1 MAVFV
6 RLLGAPSV
14 RIEDVLYEPAPSR
27 GSALAFHLAYRG
39 SWLDRGEACALLWPE
54 SDEASARASLRQVL
68 HGLRAQPWV
77 VGLETERSR
86 LRWQVPSDVRADA
99 RAGAPADGDLPWA
112 DEAGRPLVL
121 LDGFRL
127 PDAPGFEAW
136 LDTERTAVDERR
148 RARLL
153 QRAQDELDGARP
165 VTALDLLDT
174 ALRID
179 PLDEPVVRLALQ
191 ACRSN
196 GRAQE
201 AWARYQAFRGRL
213 AAELGLEPAPETR
226 TLVAGLGP
234 AEDGPADAATL
245 RAPSVAGPV
254 ATDAAHAATVRS
266 DGSGLAEVSD
276 ASRRRPFVG
285 REPELARLASWLH
298 DPPCVVVVTGPG
310 GMGKTRLASEAAL
323 RARGVFELDP
333 VHVRLAEVRT
343 AEAAAAAIAN
353 RFGME
358 DLGGVDPK
366 ARAIEALRDRHV
378 VLVLDNAE
386 QIAGIDALLRDASDA
401 CPSVAWLVTSRR
413 RLDVPGRRTL
423 TLGGLPH
430 GAEDGGDVAD
440 SPAGRLFVARVR
452 EAGGDVDADLDAEAI
467 ATICRISDG
476 MPLALELAA
485 GWARVLSVAGVAER
499 WADDVALE
507 AVPGGDHEA
516 RHATVHG
523 VLDASWSLLGPADRT
538 ALVRLTVFRGGCDV
552 EAAELVAGVGLTRLA
567 ALRDASMIEVTSAG
581 RVRMHP
587 LVDRYVRHRASDR
600 DATLD
605 AVRARH
611 ARHYLGLLRTEEE
624 RGQRGSPRE
633 AVGTLQREHGNLEA
647 AWAWTVEH
655 GPWEALMA
663 GGAFLAFSYAL
674 AGRED
679 DWLRLLDAALQR
691 LPEDHLS
698 WAVLEAHAGSVD
710 AFIDR
715 YRRAYERC
723 RRAAERAR
731 RHDDPWAVGWALYH
745 HGLTALDAGQVEEG
759 RTATLDAARLWT
771 RAGQPDLASMA
782 FQALHTRSLEL
793 AERDRFYRAGQ
804 AVRSRL
810 SNRAAAAEADL
821 PHGIDLSESHGRYG
835 EALAVLGD
843 VIATQRELS
852 WNVLDLAQALTA
864 AAKARILAGDL
875 GAAAGDAEEALEI
888 AGWLGRRHYFDVRS
902 AVARMA
908 EARLL
913 RGEAEEARQ
922 ALTRRR
928 WATEMPSTEMHLV
941 RGGVELALGDAST
954 ARSAAEAARSNLT
967 SLAITR
973 ARLAEWTE
981 LLRLELRIALAESD
995 ERAARHAAAEALRT
1009 ASRYRFLPATLHALA
1024 LTAPLLPE
1032 SLAQQAHARVR
1043 ASAAA
1048 PFEARRLGGRSSRA
1062 IGPGRDAASDGTEID
1077 ALVGSV
1083 VDALAPT

>member
-68 HGLRAQPWV
+68 HGLRAQPWA
-77 VGLETERSR
+77 VGLEIERSR
-86 LRWQVPSDVRADA
+86 LRWQVPTDVRAGL
-99 RAGAPADGDLPWA
+99 RAEMDADGDLPWP
-112 DEAGRPLVL
+112 DEAGRAPVL

-127 PDAPGFEAW
+127 SNAPGFEAW
-136 LDTERTAVDERR
+136 LDSERTAVDEWR

-165 VTALDLLDT
+165 AAALGLLDG

-179 PLDEPVVRLALQ
+179 PLDERVVRLALQ
-191 ACRSN
+191 ACLRN

-201 AWARYQAFRGRL
+201 AWTRYQAFRGRL
-213 AAELGLEPAPETR
+213 ADELGLEPAPETR
-226 TLVAGLGP
+226 ALVADVGS
-234 AEDGPADAATL
+234 AN
-245 RAPSVAGPV
+245 
-254 ATDAAHAATVRS
+254 DAAHAATVRS
-266 DGSGLAEVSD
+266 AGTGRAQVSD

-310 GMGKTRLASEAAL
+310 GVGKTRLASEAAL

-538 ALVRLTVFRGGCDV
+538 ALVRLTAFRGGCDV

-633 AVGTLQREHGNLEA
+633 AVGTMQREHGNLEA

-759 RTATLDAARLWT
+759 RTATLEAADLWT
-771 RAGQPDLASMA
+771 RTGQPDLASMA
-782 FQALHTRSLEL
+782 FQALHTRSLAL
-793 AERDRFYRAGQ
+793 DERDRLYRAGSE
-804 AVRSRL
+804 VRSRL
-810 SNRAAAAEADL
+810 SNRAAVAEADL

-843 VIATQRELS
+843 VIATQRQLA

-864 AAKARILAGDL
+864 AAKARIFAGDL

-928 WATEMPSTEMHLV
+928 WATEMPSTEIHLV

-1032 SLAQQAHARVR
+1032 SLAQRAHARVR